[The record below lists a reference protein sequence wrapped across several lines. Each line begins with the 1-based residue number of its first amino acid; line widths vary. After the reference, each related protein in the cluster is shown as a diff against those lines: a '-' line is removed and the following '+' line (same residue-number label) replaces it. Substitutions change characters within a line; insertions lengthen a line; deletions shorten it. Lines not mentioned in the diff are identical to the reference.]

1 MFKIKT
7 YNQISVKGLNR
18 FTREKYEVASDIGHP
33 DAYILRSHKLHDE
46 PLPASVK
53 AVARAGAGVNNVPV
67 ADYTHKGVVVFNSP
81 GANANAVKELV
92 LAGMLLASRGI
103 LGGMEYVQGLTHMSD
118 ADEMSK
124 LLEKEKSRFAGNELQ
139 GKTLGVVGLGAIGS
153 MIAETALALDMNV
166 VGFDPALSVE
176 AAWRLPS
183 QVGRMENLQSL
194 LARSDYITL
203 HVPAIEATKH
213 MINGD
218 VLKGVK
224 TGAVLLNFARESIV
238 DAQAVVASLDAGNLG
253 KYICDFPE
261 PCLLQRK
268 DVYAMPHIGASTEEA
283 EENCAIMAADQ
294 LMDYLEN
301 GNIKNSVNFPT
312 VYLDRNPGTGARITF
327 SNANVSGVLGD
338 VLSVLAENKVNVV
351 DMVNKSRGDMA
362 YNIMDVEQVPSEDVV
377 AAITAIEHVIAVR
390 VI

>member
-7 YNQISVKGLNR
+7 YNAISVKGLNR
-18 FTREKYEVASDIGHP
+18 FPRENYEVASDIGHP
-33 DAYILRSHKLHDE
+33 DAYILRSHKLHGE
-46 PLPASVK
+46 PLPESVK
-53 AVARAGAGVNNVPV
+53 AVARAGAGTNNVPV
-67 ADYTHKGVVVFNSP
+67 EEYTKKGVVVFNSP

-92 LAGMLLASRGI
+92 LAGMLLGSRGI
-103 LGGMEYVQGLTHMSD
+103 LPGMEYVGTLTHMSD

-124 LLEKEKSRFAGNELQ
+124 LLEKEKSNFAGFELA
-139 GKTLGVVGLGAIGS
+139 GKTLGIVGLGAIGS
-153 MIAETALALDMNV
+153 LIADAALALGMNV

-203 HVPAIEATKH
+203 HVPAIPQTKH
-213 MINGD
+213 LINAD
-218 VLKGVK
+218 TLKVTK
-224 TGAVLLNFARESIV
+224 KGATLLNFAREAIV
-238 DAQAVVASLDAGNLG
+238 DAHAVVESLDAGHLG

-261 PCLLQRK
+261 PILLNRK

-294 LMDYLEN
+294 LVDYLEN
-301 GNIKNSVNFPT
+301 GNIKNSVNFPA
-312 VYLDRNPGTGARITF
+312 VSMDRNPGIGARITF
-327 SNANVSGVLGD
+327 SNQNVSGVLGH
-338 VLSVLAENKVNVV
+338 VLSVLADHKVNVV
-351 DMVNKSRGDMA
+351 DMVNKSRGDVA
-362 YNIMDVEQVPSEDVV
+362 YNIIDVEAAPS
-377 AAITAIEHVIAVR
+377 AAVIDAMAKVEHVIAVR